1 MTHFAFLET
10 EWAEI
15 ATDARKAET
24 AAQPDPRTACF
35 YARRALELSV
45 QWLYRVEPS
54 LKEPY
59 DTSLSSLIHA
69 PEFRKLVGP
78 GILTKAKLIKD
89 LGNTAVHTTRALRPQ
104 DGTTAVRELFH
115 FTYWLARTY
124 GRKSR
129 PDPAL
134 TFRLDLLPSTAV
146 PSHTQAQL
154 QKLQEQLAER
164 DRKLEELTKG
174 KASLEAEIA
183 AERAAI
189 AAAKAENAK
198 TPGDHD
204 YSEAETR
211 DAFIDLLLREAGWT
225 LSNPQDRE
233 YEVEGMLNTKGIG
246 YVDYVLWGAD
256 GKPLGLV
263 EAKRTKRDAREGQ
276 QQAKLYADCLE
287 KKFGQRPIIYYTNGY
302 EHWIWD
308 DDAYPARS
316 IQGFHKRDELE
327 LMIQRR
333 KTRLPLKSLEIS
345 SDIVERHYQTRAIRK
360 IGEAF
365 ETDCDRKALVV
376 MATGAGKTRTVI
388 ALTDLLMRAN
398 WAKRVLFLA
407 DRVALV
413 NQAVKAFK
421 AHLPSAAPVNLV
433 TEKTAQGRVYVSTY
447 PTMMGLINEVDGE
460 RRFGVGHFD
469 LIVVDEAHRSIYQKY
484 RAIFDYFDC
493 LLVGLTATPKDE
505 IDHNTYGLFD
515 VEDGVPTDAYS
526 LDEAVKDGY
535 LVPPKSVSVP
545 LRFLREGIKYD
556 DLSDE
561 EKDRWDEIDWDEEGN
576 IPDEVSAAAL
586 NQWLFNT
593 STVDGVLATL
603 MTDGIKVAGGDRIG
617 KTIIFAKNHDHA
629 VFIQERFDKAYPH
642 LKGHFARV
650 IDFKTEY
657 AQSLIDDFSKKDGGP
672 HIAISVDMLDTGID
686 VPEVVN
692 LVFFKIVRS
701 KTKFWQMIGR
711 GTRLCPHLFGPDQH
725 KTQFAVFDFCGNLEF
740 FSQNPDTIN
749 KSATAS
755 IGKRL
760 FAARLSLIAELDKKS
775 SVLIHDVPP
784 KPKGT
789 REDPAEWTGEDDAP
803 LNEESIRNELV
814 SYLRGD
820 IDSMNLDNF
829 VVRPK
834 RQYVESW
841 RVTERW
847 ERLADD
853 ERHELLQHVADLPTE
868 RATEDEE
875 VKRFDLMVFSCEL
888 ALLRS
893 ENRFEKLREKIKEIA
908 EALEAQS
915 TIPMIAAELDLI
927 QELQT
932 DAWWQDVTLPMLERM
947 RKRLRLLVRL
957 VERSK
962 KKIVYTDFE
971 DELGVPTEINLPGV
985 SVGMDFERFRM
996 KARHYLKSHE
1006 DHVAV
1011 HKLRLNQP
1019 LTQTDLSE
1027 LERILQEVA
1036 GGEAALVARARQEGL
1051 ALFVRSLVGLDR
1063 AAAKDAFARFLD
1075 GRTLTSA
1082 QLHFLNMIIDHL
1094 TQNGAM
1100 EPDRLY
1106 ESPFTDASPSGVA
1119 GVFAPA
1125 EVTELIAVLE
1135 TFKANAA

>member
-10 EWAEI
+10 EWADI
-15 ATDARKAET
+15 ATDAKKAE
-24 AAQPDPRTACF
+24 AAAYPDPRTACF

-45 QWLYRVEPS
+45 QWLYRVEPT
-54 LKEPY
+54 LKTPY
-59 DTSLSSLIHA
+59 DNTLSSLIHA
-69 PEFRKLVGP
+69 PEFRKLVGSA
-78 GILTKAKLIKD
+78 ILTKAKLIKD
-89 LGNTAVHTTRALRPQ
+89 LGNTAVHTTRTLRAF
-104 DGTTAVRELFH
+104 DGPTAVRELFH
-115 FTYWLARTY
+115 VTYWLARTY

-134 TFRLDLLPSTAV
+134 VFKPDDLPRSAV

-154 QKLQEQLAER
+154 QKLEEQLAGR
-164 DRKLEELTKG
+164 DRKLEELARG
-174 KASLEAEIA
+174 KANLEAEIA
-183 AERAAI
+183 TERAAI

-204 YSEAETR
+204 YNEAQTR
-211 DAFIDLLLREAGWT
+211 DAFIDLLLREAGWP
-225 LSNPQDRE
+225 LSKPEDRE
-233 YEVEGMLNTKGIG
+233 YEVQGMPNNLGVG

-256 GKPLGLV
+256 GKPLAVV

-287 KKFGQRPIIYYTNGY
+287 QKFGQRPIIYYTNGY
-302 EHWIWD
+302 EHWMWD
-308 DDAYPARS
+308 DLAYPART

-327 LMIQRR
+327 LLIQRR
-333 KTRLPLKSLEIS
+333 ASRLPLKSLEIS

-360 IGEAF
+360 IAEAF

-388 ALTDLLMRAN
+388 ALSDLLMRAN

-433 TEKTAQGRVYVSTY
+433 TERGAQGRVYVSTY
-447 PTMMGLINEVDGE
+447 PTMMGLINEVGGE

-484 RAIFDYFDC
+484 RSIFEYFDS

-505 IDHNTYGLFD
+505 VDHNTYQMFD
-515 VEDGVPTDAYS
+515 LEDGIPTDAYT
-526 LDEAVKDGY
+526 LDEAVRDGY

-545 LRFLREGIKYD
+545 LRFLREGIKYAE
-556 DLSDE
+556 LSDE
-561 EKDRWDEIDWDEEGN
+561 EKERWDEIEWDEGGN

-593 STVDGVLATL
+593 TTVDSVLATL
-603 MTDGIKVAGGDRIG
+603 MTGGIKVAGGDRIG

-657 AQSLIDDFSKKDGGP
+657 AQSLIDDFSKKDSAP

-711 GTRLCPHLFGPDQH
+711 GTRLCSDLFGPGQDKQY
-725 KTQFAVFDFCGNLEF
+725 FAVFDFCGNLEF
-740 FSQNPDTIN
+740 FSQNPDQIGQP
-749 KSATAS
+749 ATAS

-760 FAARLSLIAELDKKS
+760 FAARLALIAELDKRGD
-775 SVLIHDVPP
+775 VLAHDVPRGA
-784 KPKGT
+784 KGA
-789 REDPAEWTGEDDAP
+789 REEGEEWRGADGADS
-803 LNEESIRNELV
+803 ESDIRKELAAH
-814 SYLRGD
+814 LRGD

-834 RQYVESW
+834 RQYVEAW
-841 RVTERW
+841 REPARW
-847 ERLADD
+847 ERLSDD
-853 ERHELLQHVADLPTE
+853 ERHELVDHIADLPTE
-868 RATEDEE
+868 REAEDEE
-875 VKRFDLMVFSCEL
+875 IKRFDLMVFNCEL
-888 ALLRS
+888 ALLRN
-893 ENRFEKLREKIKEIA
+893 ETRFEKLRDKIREIA

-927 QELQT
+927 QEVQT

-947 RKRLRLLVRL
+947 RKRLRALVRL
-957 VERSK
+957 VERGK
-962 KKIVYTDFE
+962 KKIVYTDFA
-971 DELGVPTEINLPGV
+971 DQLGAATEVMLPGV
-985 SVGMDFERFRM
+985 PVGMDFERFKT
-996 KARHYLKSHE
+996 KARHYLKAHE
-1006 DHVAV
+1006 SRVAV

-1019 LTQTDLSE
+1019 LTPTDLSE
-1027 LERILQEVA
+1027 LERILQEAA
-1036 GGEAALVARARQEGL
+1036 GGDATLVARARQGGL
-1051 ALFVRSLVGLDR
+1051 PLFVRSLIGLDR
-1063 AAAKDAFARFLD
+1063 VAAKEAFAKFLENS
-1075 GRTLTSA
+1075 TLTGA
-1082 QLHFLNMIIDHL
+1082 QLHFLNMLIDHL
-1094 TQNGAM
+1094 TQNGVM
-1100 EPDRLY
+1100 EPERLY
-1106 ESPFTDASPSGVA
+1106 ESPFTDANPSGVA
-1119 GVFAPA
+1119 GVFQPT

-1135 TFKANAA
+1135 RFRTNAA

>member
-15 ATDARKAET
+15 ATDAKKAE
-24 AAQPDPRTACF
+24 AVAHSDPRTACF

-54 LKEPY
+54 LKAPY
-59 DTSLSSLIHA
+59 DTSLSSMIHT

-78 GILTKAKLIKD
+78 AILTKAKLIKD
-89 LGNTAVHTTRALRPQ
+89 LGNTAVHTTRALRSQ
-104 DGTTAVRELFH
+104 DGPTAVRELFH

-134 TFRLDLLPSTAV
+134 AFRIDQLPVTPA
-146 PSHTQAQL
+146 PSQTQAQL
-154 QKLQEQLAER
+154 QKLEEQLAER
-164 DRKLEELTKG
+164 DRKLEELAKG

-211 DAFIDLLLREAGWT
+211 DAFIDLLLREAGWA
-225 LSNPQDRE
+225 LSKPEDRE
-233 YEVEGMLNTKGIG
+233 YEVQGMPNSKGVG
-246 YVDYVLWGAD
+246 FVDYVLWGTD
-256 GKPLGLV
+256 GKPLAVV
-263 EAKRTKRDAREGQ
+263 EAKRTKRDPREGQ

-287 KKFGQRPIIYYTNGY
+287 RKFNQRPIIYYTNGY
-302 EHWIWD
+302 EHWMWD
-308 DDAYPARS
+308 DLAYPARAV
-316 IQGFHKRDELE
+316 QGFHKRDELE

-333 KTRLPLKSLEIS
+333 KTRQPLKSLEIS
-345 SDIVERHYQTRAIRK
+345 SEIVERHYQTRAIRK

-388 ALTDLLMRAN
+388 ALADLLMRAN

-433 TEKTAQGRVYVSTY
+433 TEKAAQGRVYVSTY

-484 RAIFDYFDC
+484 SAIFDYFDS
-493 LLVGLTATPKDE
+493 LLVGLTATPTE
-505 IDHNTYGLFD
+505 EVDHNTYKMFD
-515 VEDGVPTDAYS
+515 LEDGVPTDAYV
-526 LDEAVKDGY
+526 LDEAVRDGF

-545 LRFLREGIKYD
+545 LRFLREGMKYD
-556 DLSDE
+556 ERTDE
-561 EKDRWDEIDWDEEGN
+561 EKERWDEIEWDEDGN

-593 STVDGVLATL
+593 STVDAVLATL
-603 MTDGIKVAGGDRIG
+603 MTDGLKVAGGDRIG
-617 KTIIFAKNHDHA
+617 KTIVFAKNHDHA

-642 LKGHFARV
+642 LKGHYARV

-657 AQSLIDDFSKKDGGP
+657 AQSLIDDFSKKDSAP

-686 VPEVVN
+686 VPEIVN

-711 GTRLCPHLFGPDQH
+711 GTRLCPNLFGPDQH

-740 FSQNPDTIN
+740 FSQNPDAID

-760 FAARLSLIAELDKKS
+760 FAARLSLIAELDKKTG
-775 SVLIHDVPP
+775 DVIPGSP
-784 KPKGT
+784 NGLREEGEEWKGQ
-789 REDPAEWTGEDDAP
+789 DGAP
-803 LNEESIRNELV
+803 LTEEEIRKEFV
-814 SYLRGD
+814 SHLRGD

-834 RQYVESW
+834 RQYVEGW
-841 RVTERW
+841 RVPAKW
-847 ERLADD
+847 DRLTDE
-853 ERHELLQHVADLPTE
+853 ERHELVEHVADLPTE
-868 RATEDEE
+868 REAEDEE
-875 VKRFDLMVFSCEL
+875 VKRFDLMVFNCEL
-888 ALLRS
+888 ALLRN
-893 ENRFEKLREKIKEIA
+893 EKRFEKLRDKIKEIA

-915 TIPMIAAELDLI
+915 TIPMVAAELDLI

-932 DAWWQDVTLPMLERM
+932 DAWWQDVTLPMLERT

-971 DELGVPTEINLPGV
+971 DELGASTEIVLPGV
-985 SVGMDFERFRM
+985 PVGMDFERFKA
-996 KARHYLKSHE
+996 KARYYLKSYE

-1019 LTQTDLSE
+1019 LTPMDLTE
-1027 LERILQEVA
+1027 LERILHEVA
-1036 GGEAALVARARQEGL
+1036 GGNDAIVARVREAGL

-1063 AAAKDAFARFLD
+1063 TAAKQAFGKFLD
-1075 GRTLTSA
+1075 RSTLSGA
-1082 QLHFLNMIIDHL
+1082 QHHFLNMVIDHL

-1106 ESPFTDASPSGVA
+1106 ESPFTDANPSGVA
-1119 GVFAPA
+1119 GIFPAA